1 MWLEITTMKVNYHKD
16 IKAAPD
22 HKKKW
27 SKSKRT
33 FLRAKMGERRRKVR
47 VWSAR
52 RPPLSPDRIDG
63 NVTADVNVTSNQSY
77 VPSVAMAPRNTTQYL
92 MDLVYAE
99 RLDVCD
105 VSHDFSTQ
113 TNVSSDESFFSMSD
127 SDYDRSL
134 DFQQRDFES
143 VFFRNEIWPVS
154 ETWLDF
160 VGTRWLGS
168 CQPHRQ

>member
-1 MWLEITTMKVNYHKD
+1 MYLELTTMKGNYQKD

-27 SKSKRT
+27 SKSKGRT
-33 FLRAKMGERRRKVR
+33 FLRANMGERWRKVR
-47 VWSAR
+47 VWSAK
-52 RPPLSPDRIDG
+52 RPQPRPARVDG
-63 NVTADVNVTSNQSY
+63 NLTSNQSY

-99 RLDVCD
+99 RFDVCD

-113 TNVSSDESFFSMSD
+113 SNVPSDESGFSMSD

-134 DFQQRDFES
+134 DFQQRDFEN
-143 VFFRNEIWPVS
+143 VFFRNEI
-154 ETWLDF
+154 
-160 VGTRWLGS
+160 
-168 CQPHRQ
+168 

>member
-113 TNVSSDESFFSMSD
+113 SNVPSDESFFSMSD

-143 VFFRNEIWPVS
+143 VFFRNEI
-154 ETWLDF
+154 
-160 VGTRWLGS
+160 
-168 CQPHRQ
+168 